1 MKRRFSVMDTLVEGV
16 RRFVLAGIGAAAF
29 SYEKASETIEQL
41 VKKGELT
48 VEQGKAL
55 NEELK
60 HNVKEAIKEN
70 VTVNVVKT
78 EEKPVE
84 DMTKDELDALKA
96 RIAAA
101 EKANAGKTADV
112 VAENKASDTA
122 EPDAE

>member
-16 RRFVLAGIGAAAF
+16 RKFVLAGIGAAAF

-84 DMTKDELDALKA
+84 DMTKEELDALKA

-101 EKANAGKTADV
+101 EKANDGKTAAAA
-112 VAENKASDTA
+112 AEDKASDTA

>member
-1 MKRRFSVMDTLVEGV
+1 MDTIVEGV

-29 SYEKASETIEQL
+29 SYEKASETIDQL

-60 HNVKEAIKEN
+60 HNVKNAIKEN
-70 VTVNVVKT
+70 VTVNVVKNG
-78 EEKPVE
+78 EKPVE
-84 DMTKDELDALKA
+84 EMNSEELEALKA

-101 EKANAGKTADV
+101 EKKAAQG
-112 VAENKASDTA
+112 ASDA
-122 EPDAE
+122 E

>member
-1 MKRRFSVMDTLVEGV
+1 MDNLVEGV
-16 RRFVLAGIGAAAF
+16 RKFVLAGIGAAAF
-29 SYEKASETIEQL
+29 SYEKASETIDQL

-48 VEQGKAL
+48 VEQGKTL

-60 HNVKEAIKEN
+60 HNVKQAIKDN

-78 EEKPVE
+78 EETPVE
-84 DMTKDELDALKA
+84 NMTQDELDALKA

-101 EKANAGKTADV
+101 EKANAEKAATVQADTDKTA
-112 VAENKASDTA
+112 DTA

>member
-84 DMTKDELDALKA
+84 DMTKEELDALKA

-101 EKANAGKTADV
+101 EKANADKAADV
-112 VAENKASDTA
+112 VAEDKASDTA

>member
-1 MKRRFSVMDTLVEGV
+1 MDTLVEGV

-29 SYEKASETIEQL
+29 TYEKASETIDQL

-60 HNVKEAIKEN
+60 HNIKESIKEN

-78 EEKPVE
+78 NGKPVE
-84 DMTKDELDALKA
+84 DMTKDELEALKA

-101 EKANAGKTADV
+101 EKANGD
-112 VAENKASDTA
+112 KAAATA

>member
-101 EKANAGKTADV
+101 EKANAGKAADV

>member
-84 DMTKDELDALKA
+84 DMTKEELDALKA

-101 EKANAGKTADV
+101 EKANAGKAADV

>member
-16 RRFVLAGIGAAAF
+16 RKFVLAGIGAAAF

-84 DMTKDELDALKA
+84 DMTKEELDALKA

-101 EKANAGKTADV
+101 EKANADKAADV

>member
-84 DMTKDELDALKA
+84 NMTKDELDALKA

-101 EKANAGKTADV
+101 EKANADKAADV

>member
-101 EKANAGKTADV
+101 EKANADKAADV
-112 VAENKASDTA
+112 VAENKTADTA

>member
-84 DMTKDELDALKA
+84 NMTKDELDALKA

-101 EKANAGKTADV
+101 EKANADKTAAAA
-112 VAENKASDTA
+112 AEDKASDTA

>member
-70 VTVNVVKT
+70 VTVNVVKA

-101 EKANAGKTADV
+101 EKANADKAADV
-112 VAENKASDTA
+112 VAENKTADTA

>member
-1 MKRRFSVMDTLVEGV
+1 MDTLVEGV

-101 EKANAGKTADV
+101 EKANAYKAADV

>member
-101 EKANAGKTADV
+101 EKANAGKTAAAA
-112 VAENKASDTA
+112 AEDKASDTA

>member
-101 EKANAGKTADV
+101 EKANADKAADV
-112 VAENKASDTA
+112 AAENKTADTA

>member
-1 MKRRFSVMDTLVEGV
+1 MDTIVEGV

-29 SYEKASETIEQL
+29 SYEKASETIDQL

-60 HNVKEAIKEN
+60 HNVKNAIKEN
-70 VTVNVVKT
+70 VTVNVVKNG
-78 EEKPVE
+78 EKPVE
-84 DMTKDELDALKA
+84 EMNSEELEALKA

-101 EKANAGKTADV
+101 EKKAAQGTAD
-112 VAENKASDTA
+112 AE
-122 EPDAE
+122 

>member
-101 EKANAGKTADV
+101 EKANADKAADV

>member
-16 RRFVLAGIGAAAF
+16 RKFVLAGIGAAAF
-29 SYEKASETIEQL
+29 SYEKASETIDQL

-101 EKANAGKTADV
+101 EKANADKAADV
-112 VAENKASDTA
+112 VAENKAADTA

>member
-84 DMTKDELDALKA
+84 DMTKEELDALKA

-101 EKANAGKTADV
+101 EKANADKAADV

>member
-1 MKRRFSVMDTLVEGV
+1 MDTLVEGV

-101 EKANAGKTADV
+101 EKANADKAADV

>member
-16 RRFVLAGIGAAAF
+16 RKFVLAGIGAAAF

-84 DMTKDELDALKA
+84 DMTKEELDALKA

-101 EKANAGKTADV
+101 EKANADKAADV
-112 VAENKASDTA
+112 VAEDKASDTA

>member
-70 VTVNVVKT
+70 VTVNVVRT

-84 DMTKDELDALKA
+84 DMTKEELDTLKA

-101 EKANAGKTADV
+101 EKANADKAADV

>member
-1 MKRRFSVMDTLVEGV
+1 MDNLVEGV
-16 RRFVLAGIGAAAF
+16 RKFVLAGIGAAAF
-29 SYEKASETIEQL
+29 SYEKASETIDQL

-60 HNVKEAIKEN
+60 HNVKQAIKDN

-84 DMTKDELDALKA
+84 DMTKEELDALKA

-101 EKANAGKTADV
+101 EKANADKAEADK
-112 VAENKASDTA
+112 AEADKSADTA

>member
-1 MKRRFSVMDTLVEGV
+1 MDTIVEGV

-29 SYEKASETIEQL
+29 SYEKASETIDQL

-60 HNVKEAIKEN
+60 HNVKNAIKEN
-70 VTVNVVKT
+70 VTVNVVKNG
-78 EEKPVE
+78 EKPVE
-84 DMTKDELDALKA
+84 EMNSEELEALKA

-101 EKANAGKTADV
+101 EK
-112 VAENKASDTA
+112 KAAQGTS
-122 EPDAE
+122 DAE